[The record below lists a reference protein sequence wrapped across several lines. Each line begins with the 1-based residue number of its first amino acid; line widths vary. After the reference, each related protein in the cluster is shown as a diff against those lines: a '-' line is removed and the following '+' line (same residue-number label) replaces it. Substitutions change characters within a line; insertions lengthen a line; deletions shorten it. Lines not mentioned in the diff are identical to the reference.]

1 MKLVLVDIDGTLIPG
16 PSTERR
22 FYRYLRQRG
31 VIGWSAAFRFAGFMV
46 RYFPRFGRGVLRKN
60 KAYLAGLSVAEVEI
74 LAEEFV
80 EQCVVDELFEP
91 LCARLRRHRQRG
103 HEVWLLSGT
112 LEYIA
117 HSIARQLRLD
127 NVVATR
133 CQTAEQRLLALPPEV
148 HPYGQAKLA
157 LAGELCERRG
167 ATLAEVVAYADSWA
181 DRYLLEQVGEA
192 VTVMPDRKLR
202 RRALR
207 RGWEVLD
214 RGAVTAS
221 ERA

>member
-22 FYRYLRQRG
+22 FYRYLRRRG
-31 VIGWSAAFRFAGFMV
+31 EIDWSAAFRFAGFAA
-46 RYFPRFGRGVLRKN
+46 RFLPRFGTGVLRKN
-60 KAYLAGLSVAEVEI
+60 KAYLAGLSVTRVET

-117 HSIARQLRLD
+117 HSIARQLRLE

-133 CQTAEQRLLALPPEV
+133 CQTEDQRLLAQPPEV

-157 LAGELCERRG
+157 LAGQLCEQRG
-167 ATLAEVVAYADSWA
+167 ASLADAIGYADSWA
-181 DRYLLEQVGEA
+181 DRFLLEQVGEA
-192 VTVMPDRKLR
+192 VAVMPDRKLR
-202 RRALR
+202 RRAAR

-214 RGAVTAS
+214 RGAPSA
-221 ERA
+221 E

>member
-22 FYRYLRQRG
+22 FYQFLRQRG
-31 VIGWSAAFRFAGFMV
+31 VIGWPAAVQFAGFAT
-46 RYFPRFGRGVLRKN
+46 RYLPRFGTGVLRKN
-60 KAYLAGLSVAEVEI
+60 KAYLAGLSVARVET

-80 EQCVVDELFEP
+80 EACVVDELFEP

-117 HSIARQLRLD
+117 NSIARQLRLE

-133 CQTAEQRLLALPPEV
+133 CQTEDQRLLARPPEV
-148 HPYGQAKLA
+148 HPYGKAKLS
-157 LAGELCERRG
+157 LARALCERRG
-167 ATLAEVVAYADSWA
+167 VSLAAAVGYADSWA

-192 VTVMPDRKLR
+192 VAVMPDRKLR
-202 RRALR
+202 RRAAR

-214 RGAVTAS
+214 RGAPSAK
-221 ERA
+221 